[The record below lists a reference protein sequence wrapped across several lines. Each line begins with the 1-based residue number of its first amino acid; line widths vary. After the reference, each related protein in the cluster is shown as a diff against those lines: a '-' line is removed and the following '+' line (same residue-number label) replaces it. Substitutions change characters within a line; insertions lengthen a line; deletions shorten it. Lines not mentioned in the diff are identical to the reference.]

1 MSVTVVAVD
10 RLASNRITVVSRR
23 KGRYRSMLILNDVL
37 PAKLGAYKLKVRVLR
52 NRSSGR
58 WLYTKGTFN

>member
-23 KGRYRSMLILNDVL
+23 KGRYRSMLILNDAL
-37 PAKLGAYKLKVRVLR
+37 PAKLGACKLKVRL
-52 NRSSGR
+52 
-58 WLYTKGTFN
+58 